1 MVFFEPSRSD
11 DIPLLA
17 GGFERF
23 YFSIQ
28 LGIIIPTDEVIF
40 SQRGRSTTN
49 QIGSSLVMAAYA

>member
-11 DIPLLA
+11 DIPLLV
-17 GGFERF
+17 GGLEHFL
-23 YFSIQ
+23 FSIQ